1 MEPPVRPDTATATA
15 IVPVGTNR
23 QTADERG
30 E

>member
-1 MEPPVRPDTATATA
+1 MEPPVRPDTATA